1 VEDQQKSSL
10 TGIAAGLSRLPAEKR
25 RAALEVSAA
34 LAGVSL
40 KASREFVAAVPAA
53 GDILSARGT
62 VEAGIIR
69 YPQHPGFRALAQEL
83 SRGGGVAAASAA
95 IEMRR

>member
-1 VEDQQKSSL
+1 M
-10 TGIAAGLSRLPAEKR
+10 PAEKR

-53 GDILSARGT
+53 GDGVQDRRRNCHRPPANGKPAGKTRGAGSAM
-62 VEAGIIR
+62 E
-69 YPQHPGFRALAQEL
+69 PCRARSSA
-83 SRGGGVAAASAA
+83 SRG
-95 IEMRR
+95 